1 MADDDSGAGAVAEEE
16 TEESTQQASG
26 EGADEGTEEAYIE
39 LICGS
44 ANPVRFLT
52 RQSTGAVQKKAAE
65 SIRKASKSSRTP
77 KRDAGK
83 QEELDD
89 KTMRYRTLN
98 TRGGMQ
104 EGDMLAEQSHGWV
117 GVLLR
122 RRDDDHDDASHC
134 TAAKSTARAR
144 LIIA

>member
-1 MADDDSGAGAVAEEE
+1 MSDDGSGPGAVAEEE

-65 SIRKASKSSRTP
+65 SDSESSDD
-77 KRDAGK
+77 DAGG
-83 QEELDD
+83 L
-89 KTMRYRTLN
+89 
-98 TRGGMQ
+98 
-104 EGDMLAEQSHGWV
+104 
-117 GVLLR
+117 GV
-122 RRDDDHDDASHC
+122 
-134 TAAKSTARAR
+134 
-144 LIIA
+144 